1 MIDEKRDKNART
13 WKTKKE
19 EESHSI
25 PDPDRA
31 SDRTINQFKIGIK
44 ARLMAPRKGY
54 ILKAI
59 CVHRKMHNKDFLSTN
74 ETKKRSVLGIFSWP
88 WLFIKSP
95 ENDILCDSPRMK
107 AILPSLLSPSF
118 LNAPNFLI
126 FPSFASHDLTLPP
139 PLSPRNLAPYSTI

>member
-44 ARLMAPRKGY
+44 ARLMAPRKRLHFKSY
-54 ILKAI
+54 L
-59 CVHRKMHNKDFLSTN
+59 RPSQNNKDFLSTN
-74 ETKKRSVLGIFSWP
+74 EAQKSAAFSECSLGLGSSLNRLKMTFY
-88 WLFIKSP
+88 
-95 ENDILCDSPRMK
+95 
-107 AILPSLLSPSF
+107 AILLG
-118 LNAPNFLI
+118 
-126 FPSFASHDLTLPP
+126 
-139 PLSPRNLAPYSTI
+139 